1 MTWLDAP
8 THEGLWW
15 LRNGDI
21 TEPVRIHAMWR
32 DQDDGTLR
40 FGVEHLGTEDMTHEH
55 DTPGQW
61 RQLVRPVPALDTR
74 DPNPTVPGSPGE
86 RRMRRG

>member
-32 DQDDGTLR
+32 D
-40 FGVEHLGTEDMTHEH
+40 
-55 DTPGQW
+55 
-61 RQLVRPVPALDTR
+61 
-74 DPNPTVPGSPGE
+74 
-86 RRMRRG
+86 